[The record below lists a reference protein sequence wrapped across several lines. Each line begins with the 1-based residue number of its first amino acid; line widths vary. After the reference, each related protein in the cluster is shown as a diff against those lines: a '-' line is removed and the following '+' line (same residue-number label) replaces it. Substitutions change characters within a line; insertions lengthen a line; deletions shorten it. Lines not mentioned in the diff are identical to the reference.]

1 MLPAYDKTP
10 GWYRSGDFDFN
21 AMVQAQWTQIR
32 DEALACLA
40 AGLFVPHEQSRE
52 FHGTTRYSRFK
63 LADRWNGFF
72 LRSGRIWHEQTRMH
86 APITYAVMTSID
98 AIQQQTNC
106 RVYFSQIPAHSKVEP
121 HTSGLALGQRVR
133 HQLCLVCDS
142 EATVDD
148 LWIEVNGDRRGWQPG
163 QIISFDDYFM
173 HSACNG
179 TDQARIVL
187 LYDSV

>member
-21 AMVQAQWTQIR
+21 AMVQAQWHHIR

-40 AGLFVPHEQSRE
+40 AGLFVPHDQSRE
-52 FHGTTRYSRFK
+52 FQGTTRKRK
-63 LADRWNGFF
+63 LADQWNGFF
-72 LRSGRIWHEQTRMH
+72 LRTGPTWQSRARSHAPMTYDIMTNIDDIQRQTTGRI
-86 APITYAVMTSID
+86 
-98 AIQQQTNC
+98 
-106 RVYFSQIPAHSKVEP
+106 YFSQIPAHSKVEP
-121 HTSGLALGQRVR
+121 HVSGLALGRRAR

-173 HSACNG
+173 HSA
-179 TDQARIVL
+179 
-187 LYDSV
+187 